1 MSEDALTLDTSLA
14 GLNATVWTTRLINMV
29 ESVGQYHRL
38 NDRHFATYI
47 AQKPILL
54 VSFETVQGIRALSEA
69 AQPFGFDM
77 VKAQGWSH
85 LCLVS
90 DGDTWFRAQE
100 IYDYFDQLTDDGFFD
115 EFEHVLFYGAGPCA
129 YAASAFS
136 VAAPGASVLAIQPQA
151 TLDPRMTEWDPRFT
165 EMRRL
170 SFTDRYGFAPDM
182 LDAADRAFV
191 IYDPREALDAMHAS
205 LFARP
210 NVHRLRMPFMGS
222 ALQTSLIDMDQLY
235 RLLLLAGTRR
245 LTPTAFHQMMRARRD
260 HPAYLRALLARLDAD
275 ERPYLATL
283 LCRNVTS
290 RLNAPKFLRRLDS
303 LERSAEAGEFAL
315 PAAQ

>member
-1 MSEDALTLDTSLA
+1 MSEDALTLDMSLA
-14 GLNATVWTTRLINMV
+14 GLNATVWRSKLINMV
-29 ESVGQYHRL
+29 ETVGQYHRL
-38 NDRHFATYI
+38 NDQHFATYI

-54 VSFETVQGIRALSEA
+54 VSFETVQGIRALSES

-100 IYDYFDQLTDDGFFD
+100 VYAYFDQLTDDGFFD
-115 EFEHVLFYGAGPCA
+115 EFDHVLFYGAGPCG

-165 EMRRL
+165 EMRRI

-191 IYDPREALDAMHAS
+191 IYDPHEALDAMHAA
-205 LFARP
+205 LMARP
-210 NVHRLRMPFMGS
+210 NVQRLRMPFMGS
-222 ALQTSLIDMDQLY
+222 ALQTSLIEMDQLY

-245 LTPTAFHQMMRARRD
+245 LTAAGFHQMMRARRD
-260 HPAYLRALLARLDAD
+260 HPPFLRAVLAQLDMD

-303 LERSAEAGEFAL
+303 LERSAEAGEFQL
-315 PAAQ
+315 PPQG